1 MQAGDARPNRQP
13 RSDLLHHVDAIS
25 RALKNWND
33 IEALRLLRLYWTEIE
48 GTLRAQA
55 GGVPFGGVPERKLP
69 ASIALPAA
77 FPATAPDA
85 AYRRPPQ
92 PFSDLV
98 DTAEVSSRRLP
109 EIAVSNADGAE
120 DRTLLLTSNFQLP
133 PKAAKY
139 RS

>member
-1 MQAGDARPNRQP
+1 MQAGDASRPHRQP
-13 RSDLLHHVDAIS
+13 GSDLLHHVEAIS

-33 IEALRLLRLYWTEIE
+33 TEALRLLRLYWTEIE
-48 GTLRAQA
+48 GALQAQA
-55 GGVPFGGVPERKLP
+55 GNVQFGGVPERKLP
-69 ASIALPAA
+69 ASIALPVA

-85 AYRRPPQ
+85 AYRRSQ

-98 DTAEVSSRRLP
+98 DTAEVSSQRSP
-109 EIAVSNADGAE
+109 TISVSDTGANE